1 MASDLRDEMM
11 RTRRHPDGRPWMKG
25 LVCTALAVALL
36 GGCSGGDDSEQAS
49 SVEGG
54 VANRL
59 QAALEDAM
67 ADDEE
72 ASIAVV
78 AVDIAGRRWVGR
90 AGGASTRDSVNTSFL
105 LASVTKTYVAA
116 LALDLVDDGTLDLD
130 DTADL
135 DGVPNGATV
144 RQLLNHTSGLPHDY
158 VGDALSSASAFAE
171 AVRRGPPAVCARGS
185 CHNYSDLNY
194 LALGLVLEART
205 ESSIGELL
213 DRFLADH
220 GLAHTAYAGDGDFP
234 PDTLFDYVGLEI
246 SDCDGSAHFARRTGA
261 AGAMVATAD
270 DLVQWRRSLF
280 ARDVLESATLAEMVD
295 PTTTMALPC
304 QPESCVGR
312 YGLGVEVMRVHGRT
326 AYGHEGSTGA
336 FVAHLPDDDVTIA
349 VLTNAFGT
357 GRRIAWRLTEAMGIE
372 DHADV
377 WTIDR
382 DGDHLARLIDTAG
395 IDGGPAWS
403 PDGASIVFGSTRD
416 GQPELYVMDADGGN
430 ERRLTDHP
438 SADHAGRFSPDGSR
452 ILFASDRAGNFDIW
466 TIAVDGSDPQQVTT
480 SPDDERLA
488 SYAPDG
494 RIVFEVGSDGDRD
507 LTVINGDGTHP
518 TRFELPGD
526 QWYGAWS
533 PTGDRIA
540 HVQSGEGIWTI
551 NADGTDARPLP
562 DTLPGDRFPAWGP
575 GDTIAFVDRV
585 GDLWVTQLGG
595 SDRRRLT
602 LTVEEEF
609 GPWWSPD
616 GRTLVFPSD
625 RAPAP
630 SQ

>member
-1 MASDLRDEMM
+1 
-11 RTRRHPDGRPWMKG
+11 MKG
-25 LVCTALAVALL
+25 LVCTAVAVALL
-36 GGCSGGDDSEQAS
+36 GGCSGGDDSEQTG
-49 SVEGG
+49 SVEDG

-67 ADDEE
+67 ADDDE

-78 AVDIAGRRWVGR
+78 AADIAGRRWVGR
-90 AGGASTRDSVNTSFL
+90 AGRASTDDSVNTPFL

-130 DTADL
+130 DAADL
-135 DGVPNGATV
+135 DGVPNGTTV

-158 VGDALSSASAFAE
+158 VGDDLSSPSAFAE
-171 AVRRGPPAVCARGS
+171 AVRRSPPAVCAPGS
-185 CHNYSDLNY
+185 CHHYSDLNY
-194 LALGLVLEART
+194 LSLGLVLEART
-205 ESSIGELL
+205 GLSIGELL
-213 DRFLADH
+213 DRFLEDH
-220 GLAHTAYAGDGDFP
+220 DLAQTAYAGDGNFP
-234 PDTLFDYVGLEI
+234 PGTLFDYVGLEI
-246 SDCDGSAHFARRTGA
+246 ADRDGTAHFARRTGA
-261 AGAMVATAD
+261 SGAMVATAE
-270 DLVQWRRSLF
+270 DLVRWGRSLF
-280 ARDVLESATLAEMVD
+280 EGDVLEPATLAAMVD
-295 PTTTMALPC
+295 PTPTMALPC
-304 QPESCVGR
+304 LPENCFGR
-312 YGLGVEVMRVHGRT
+312 YGLGVEITRVHGRT
-326 AYGHEGSTGA
+326 TYGHEGSTGT

-349 VLTNAFGT
+349 VLANSSGA
-357 GRRIAWRLTEAMGIE
+357 GRRIAWRLTEAMGID
-372 DHADV
+372 DHADI

-382 DGDHLARLIDTAG
+382 HGDHLARLTDTAG
-395 IDGGPAWS
+395 IDGGTAWS
-403 PDGASIVFGSTRD
+403 PEGHSIVFASTRD
-416 GQPELYVMDADGGN
+416 GQSELYVMDADGGN

-438 SADHAGRFSPDGSR
+438 ATDVAGRYSPDGSR
-452 ILFASDRAGNFDIW
+452 VVFASDRAGNFDIW
-466 TIAVDGSDPQQVTT
+466 TVAVDGSGPQQVTT

-488 SYAPDG
+488 AYAPDG
-494 RIVFEVGSDGDRD
+494 RIVFEVGSEGDRD

-540 HVQSGEGIWTI
+540 YVQSGEGIWTI
-551 NADGTDARPLP
+551 NADGTDARPLAG
-562 DTLPGDRFPAWGP
+562 TRPGDRFPAWGP
-575 GDTIAFVDRV
+575 DDTIAFVDRP
-585 GDLWVTQLGG
+585 GDLWVTQLDG

-625 RAPAP
+625 RVPVP